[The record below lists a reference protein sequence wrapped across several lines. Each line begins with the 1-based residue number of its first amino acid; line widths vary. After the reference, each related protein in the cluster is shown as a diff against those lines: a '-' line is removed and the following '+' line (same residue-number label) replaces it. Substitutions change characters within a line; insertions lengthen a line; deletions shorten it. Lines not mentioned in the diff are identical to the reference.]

1 MRPAALRLDS
11 FSSGAADAGQLAAAI
26 EREEAFQCGYDKGL
40 AEGREAS
47 LDALTQA
54 LAEFRRD
61 MQIGQEKEAALR
73 ADLRK
78 ALAPVLHA
86 LVDLLGPRS
95 QRERLRLALA
105 EEVARIV
112 EHAPDR
118 MLVVRCPQDLH
129 PDLADCLARAQFP
142 QVRIENLPPGREMVE
157 LVAGQGT
164 ILFDPAAAGAE
175 LKAIIDDIKTED

>member
-1 MRPAALRLDS
+1 MSPAALRLDS
-11 FSSGAADAGQLAAAI
+11 FSLGAAGAGGLAPAA
-26 EREEAFQCGYDKGL
+26 EREEAFQCGYEKGL

-47 LDALTQA
+47 LDALNQA
-54 LAEFRRD
+54 LADLRCD
-61 MQIGQEKEAALR
+61 MRIGQEKEVALR
-73 ADLRK
+73 AELRK

-86 LVDLLGPRS
+86 LVDVLGPRS

-105 EEVARIV
+105 DEVARIV

-118 MLVVRCPQDLH
+118 ALVVRCPQDLQ
-129 PDLADCLARAQFP
+129 PDLADCLGRGQFP

-164 ILFDPAAAGAE
+164 ILFDPAAACAE
-175 LKAIIDDIKTED
+175 LKAIIDDIKTGD